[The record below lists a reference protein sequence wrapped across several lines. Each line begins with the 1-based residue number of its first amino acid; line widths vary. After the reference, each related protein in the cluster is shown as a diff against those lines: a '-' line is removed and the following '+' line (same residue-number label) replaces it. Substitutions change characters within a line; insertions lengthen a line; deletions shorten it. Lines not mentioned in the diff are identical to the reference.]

1 MKKNMGQTDRII
13 RAIIGVVFLLLAL
26 FVATGAWAIVLYVL
40 AAIMIVTA
48 IFGVCPLYMLFHI
61 STNKK

>member
-1 MKKNMGQTDRII
+1 LKKNMGQTDRII

-26 FVATGAWAIVLYVL
+26 FVASGAWAIVLYVL

>member
-26 FVATGAWAIVLYVL
+26 FVASGAWAIVLYVL